1 MTRLAIIFSMFLA
14 FNLNARTQMT
24 EEDYAN
30 LNYEYLNLENEK
42 FDIEQLVFEDIYSI
56 TSKVKVE
63 DVVVIELEE
72 EVNINFDTK
81 KHLPERF
88 NAFKGMHDIDW
99 NTVELVEIE
108 EDVDLGCHSKNQLPT
123 INTKSNSEAIIVS
136 RY

>member
-42 FDIEQLVFEDIYSI
+42 FDIEQVVFEDIYSI
-56 TSKVKVE
+56 ADAVKVE
-63 DVVVIELEE
+63 DINVVELEE
-72 EVNINFDTK
+72 EVNIDFDTK
-81 KHLPERF
+81 KYLPERF
-88 NAFKGMHDIDW
+88 NANKGMNDLDW
-99 NTVELVEIE
+99 NTIELVEIE
-108 EDVDLGCHSKNQLPT
+108 EEVDLGCNSKNQIPRFN
-123 INTKSNSEAIIVS
+123 INSNVNAIIVS